1 MSRRVCKSGLSA
13 SCGVLSTPTMCG
25 GLAFQSLSPLTSP
38 VVAGGSPTLLHPFID
53 EVLRRAVGG
62 NPCLYVAAALM
73 LPEHS
78 QQFAL
83 PDGSGLGSAL
93 AEATVGGSVEAGD
106 GEAGRKSGN
115 LKILDRIRKLSQPP
129 FSKSVADWALCL
141 HRLALLI
148 SSTSGPSACAMTT
161 ALYSHV
167 GTVLALA
174 LDPAKT
180 PPSLA
185 MSGGPDAVWVEYDRR
200 ARNAVERLAQ
210 AGHAKPWAAICGFD
224 PNLWNDAAMTLAQS
238 APKARVSTGPAA
250 KPAAQSSKLSGST
263 VVSRGGAP
271 ARTGPKAGTTGG
283 GRHVSANG
291 SPRGGVCSDYNTIGC
306 NRPSCRF
313 MHLCGYCNS
322 RDHGLS
328 ACKVQGQASRAEDS
342 ED

>member
-1 MSRRVCKSGLSA
+1 M
-13 SCGVLSTPTMCG
+13 
-25 GLAFQSLSPLTSP
+25 
-38 VVAGGSPTLLHPFID
+38 AGGSPTLLHPFID

-93 AEATVGGSVEAGD
+93 AEATVGVFSEAGD

-129 FSKSVADWALCL
+129 FSKSVAEWALCL
-141 HRLALLI
+141 HRLAPLI
-148 SSTSGPSACAMTT
+148 SSTAGPSAPTMTM
-161 ALYSHV
+161 ALYMHV

-180 PPSLA
+180 PPALA
-185 MSGGPDAVWVEYDRR
+185 MSGGPEAVWVEYDRR
-200 ARNAVERLAQ
+200 ARNVVERLAQ
-210 AGHAKPWAAICGFD
+210 AGQPAPWSAICGFD

-238 APKARVSTGPAA
+238 APKARVGAGPAA
-250 KPAAQSSKLSGST
+250 KPAAQSSKLSGSPA
-263 VVSRGGAP
+263 VSRSSAP
-271 ARTGPKAGTTGG
+271 TGTRTGPKFGGTGM
-283 GRHVSANG
+283 GRHSSGNG
-291 SPRGGVCSDYNTIGC
+291 SLRTGVCSDFNTIGC
-306 NRPSCRF
+306 NWPSCRY
-313 MHLCGYCNS
+313 MHLCGFCNS

-328 ACKVQGQASRAEDS
+328 DCKVQGPAGKADDDEN
-342 ED
+342 